1 MVVGA
6 AGGRVEGA
14 GGVAVDVPAGAL
26 PEGTVV
32 KVEPIATFDL
42 SLPTPASFPF
52 VGGLRLILGG
62 ARSSSGLKLSVPAP
76 PGARSTDQVLVAK
89 IVQLPRRQAW
99 DLADIAKLVDG
110 RYRISSLPGGIVEEG
125 TYSFLRSDGT
135 CVSYVNV
142 QYNLEPNAFYLQG
155 ALPFVAVAAGE
166 QQASLPAACAS
177 QVLVRLVNANTD
189 DVVGAISVQA
199 PGDPDAIFFSPA
211 VVSVDQVSPVIVT
224 SNVLSGGQLD
234 QIQILFSKPV
244 RTTLPSGSFVT
255 VKDGAGFTVTGQVAL
270 EAGGTIAV
278 FRPDTPFRLGETYT
292 ATLESV
298 IDTSGHPLNAP
309 PIAFTPYAPQAL
321 SDLKDVS
328 ALKQALDKCAGASC
342 STSAID
348 AAFIGD
354 TLFLA
359 NGVRRADE
367 QYDDP
372 AIPTRLVAVDTS
384 DPRHPVLIASNP
396 TTTNPRALAVV
407 PAAAFTI
414 PGVGPFIGDLLLVA
428 GGATAPEL
436 SGKLEIRDVS
446 RCALRPPDTTCLDF
460 TTLKGFKLLSTPS
473 GVTPPPGVPADS
485 GVPLQVAV
493 LDSRNADGSNAALNA
508 YVLTVPIGVEKVD
521 LTKSFDAPGDSS
533 PSRAPDG
540 VVRGDFLDLAV
551 VKSLVVATERVEQA
565 GT

>member
-1 MVVGA
+1 ADGSKTAVPLAAFRNADGSVVVGA

-26 PEGTVV
+26 PEGAVV
-32 KVEPIATFDL
+32 KVEPIVAFDL

-125 TYSFLRSDGT
+125 TYSFLRSDWT
-135 CVSYVNV
+135 C
-142 QYNLEPNAFYLQG
+142 
-155 ALPFVAVAAGE
+155 
-166 QQASLPAACAS
+166 
-177 QVLVRLVNANTD
+177 
-189 DVVGAISVQA
+189 
-199 PGDPDAIFFSPA
+199 
-211 VVSVDQVSPVIVT
+211 
-224 SNVLSGGQLD
+224 
-234 QIQILFSKPV
+234 
-244 RTTLPSGSFVT
+244 GSFVT

-328 ALKQALDKCAGASC
+328 TLKQALDKCAGASC

-446 RCALRPPDTTCLDF
+446 RCA
-460 TTLKGFKLLSTPS
+460 
-473 GVTPPPGVPADS
+473 
-485 GVPLQVAV
+485 
-493 LDSRNADGSNAALNA
+493 
-508 YVLTVPIGVEKVD
+508 
-521 LTKSFDAPGDSS
+521 
-533 PSRAPDG
+533 
-540 VVRGDFLDLAV
+540 
-551 VKSLVVATERVEQA
+551 
-565 GT
+565 